1 MTPELLQQILFYLFG
16 AIAIGSGMAVVSV
29 RNTVYSALFLVL
41 CFFNVAVLWLLI
53 EAEFLAIILVL
64 VYVGAVM
71 VLFLF
76 VIMMLDVK
84 KVTKSQLKSGYTRA
98 AILIAAAMLVELVM
112 LFAYRLQNQLP
123 ADDLI
128 RQGLEYSNVSEIGM
142 ALFIDYVY
150 PFEIAGVILLVA
162 IVAAIMLT
170 IRKRPENKQIDPS
183 KQIHVNPSDRVR
195 VVSMDAE
202 KGNGEES

>member
-1 MTPELLQQILFYLFG
+1 MTPELLQQVLFYLFG

-29 RNTVYSALFLVL
+29 KNTVYSALFLVL
-41 CFFNVAVLWLLI
+41 CFFNVAILWLLI

-84 KVTKSQLKSGYTRA
+84 KVTRSQLKSGYTKA
-98 AILIAAAMLVELVM
+98 ALLIAAAMLVQLIM
-112 LFAYRLQNQLP
+112 LFAYRLKSQLP

-128 RQGLEYSNVSEIGM
+128 RQGADYSNVTEIGRSI
-142 ALFIDYVY
+142 FIDYVY
-150 PFEIAGVILLVA
+150 PFEIAAVILLVA
-162 IVAAIMLT
+162 IIAAIMLT
-170 IRKRPENKQIDPS
+170 IRKRPENKQIDAS
-183 KQIHVNPSDRVR
+183 KQIHVNPADRLR
-195 VVSMDAE
+195 MVSMDAE
-202 KGNGEES
+202 KGDGEES